1 MLTAIRD
8 RVSGWI
14 AYFIVLLIS
23 IPFALWGVDQ
33 YFGGGDERLAA
44 EVNGVEIPVQTFDY
58 RYQQQRQYLQQAYG
72 GELPPGETDAAIKQN
87 VIEGM
92 VRAELLRQ
100 ETEAAGYRVGDAV
113 LLNELTG
120 LEVFQTDGQFDE
132 QRYAQLLQMQGQT
145 RTAFEQNLRQQI
157 SVSYFEDGIW
167 ESAFLPPSTRQDLR
181 RLENQRR
188 RIEYFV
194 ISAKPAEVT
203 IADKAIANYYEAHQD
218 DFQTPE
224 RVKLAYVELS
234 EQALRERLES
244 NEAVLRQYYRDH
256 ADKYTMP
263 EQRRARHILIK
274 VPGGADRKVVDEAQ
288 RRAEKLAARLEAG
301 EDFEALAKKYSE
313 DALSADS
320 GGDLGFV
327 ARGDLSPAVEDVL
340 FSLKEGAFRG
350 PVKTEL
356 GFQIV
361 QLVEVKPVR
370 QSPFRRVRA
379 RVARD
384 YRRSEVQERFVAEV
398 EQLETLSYEQSA
410 SLEPAAR
417 ALGLEVKETGW
428 LTQHQGTGIADDLK
442 IRAAAFEPDVLQG
455 GYNSDVVE
463 LHPGRVVVLRVTEHE
478 PAKSKPLHYVRW
490 DIRQILAARKARK
503 RAAKEGRQALVA
515 LRAGENL
522 EAVASKHKAQIEN
535 PGFVERTG
543 TEAPQPIIDVAFTL
557 NKPEPQASTFGGT
570 PVEDGYAVIALRQ
583 VQTTVQADY
592 DGRISETASGNPS
605 DHYGLRERNAVYE
618 ALEAAAE
625 VEINRGNL

>member
-14 AYFIVLLIS
+14 AYFIILLIS
-23 IPFALWGVDQ
+23 IPFALWGIDQ

-44 EVNGVEIPVQTFDY
+44 KVNGVEIPVQAFNY

-72 GELPPGETDAAIKQN
+72 GELPPGVTNATIKRN
-87 VIEGM
+87 VIADM

-100 ETEAAGYRVGDAV
+100 EAEAAGYRVADTV

-120 LEVFQTDGQFDE
+120 LEVFQTNGRFDE
-132 QRYAQLLQMQGQT
+132 RRYAQLLQMQGQT
-145 RTAFEQNLRQQI
+145 RTAFEHNLRQQ
-157 SVSYFEDGIW
+157 VGLSYFEDGIW
-167 ESAFLPPSTRQDLR
+167 KSAFLPPSARQDLR
-181 RLENQRR
+181 QLESQRR

-194 ISAKPAEVT
+194 IPAKPAEVT
-203 IADKAIANYYEAHQD
+203 IEDTAITGYYKAHQN

-234 EQALRERLES
+234 ERALRERLEL
-244 NEAVLRQYYRDH
+244 NEDVLRQYYQDH
-256 ADKYTMP
+256 ADEYTTP

-274 VPGGADRKVVDEAQ
+274 VPAGADRNVVNEAH
-288 RRAEKLAARLEAG
+288 RHAEKLATRLEAG
-301 EDFEALAKKYSE
+301 EEFEVLAKKYSE
-313 DALSADS
+313 DALSAAI

-340 FSLKEGAFRG
+340 FSLEEGAFHG
-350 PVKTEL
+350 PVKTDL

-361 QLVEVKPVR
+361 QLVEVKPAQQR
-370 QSPFRRVRA
+370 PFKRVRA
-379 RVARD
+379 RVVRD
-384 YRRSEVQERFVAEV
+384 FRRLEVQERFVAKV

-410 SLEPAAR
+410 SLKPAAR

-428 LTQHQGTGIADDLK
+428 LTQTQGTGIAANPK
-442 IRAAAFEPDVLQG
+442 IRAAAFEQDVLQG

-478 PAKSKPLHYVRW
+478 PAKPKPLDEVRRA
-490 DIRQILAARKARK
+490 IRQILAMRVARE
-503 RAAKEGRQALVA
+503 RAAKAGRQAIAA
-515 LRAGENL
+515 LRAGKTL
-522 EAVASKHKAQIEN
+522 KAVASKHKAPIES

-543 TEAPQPIIDVAFTL
+543 TKAPQPIIDAAFML
-557 NKPEPQASTFGGT
+557 DKPEPRASIFGGT
-570 PVEDGYAVIALRQ
+570 VVENGYAVLALRQ
-583 VQTTVQADY
+583 VQTMDQAESKAQ
-592 DGRISETASGNPS
+592 ISEVTSSNPS
-605 DHYGLRERNAVYE
+605 DYYGLRERNAVYE
-618 ALEAAAE
+618 ALKAAAE